1 MKVAARI
8 GERLRREIGRGRR
21 PRWATAGTELPAGGV
36 GRGSEGSVA
45 GHLVARRGG
54 DARLQLFVLLAGCA
68 RAAPVVD
75 AAVREGVALDVVLL
89 AEIGADAASNK
100 AAEVHQT
107 RQRAEEEDGDA
118 LNSATHGRVKAAKAT
133 ATVANL
139 DDLAGLDHLVIGAD
153 DAARTAASSAAC
165 ALAATAAEVDLPDVC
180 GDHG

>member
-1 MKVAARI
+1 M
-8 GERLRREIGRGRR
+8 
-21 PRWATAGTELPAGGV
+21 
-36 GRGSEGSVA
+36 RGSEGSVA

-54 DARLQLFVLLAGCA
+54 GDAHLQLFVLLTGCA

-89 AEIGADAASNK
+89 AEIGADAAGDE

-107 RQRAEEEDGDA
+107 RQRAEDKDGDA
-118 LNSATHGRVKAAKAT
+118 LDGATHGRVKAAKAT

-139 DDLAGLDHLVIGAD
+139 DDLAGLDHLGIGAD
-153 DAARTAASSAAC
+153 DAVAGSRLRRLCEEGVESTQATIWGLGGGKAPARTAASSAAC